1 MLKKRNYEICSPVCE
16 KCFFS
21 SHLDLQLKPSVFVA
35 QNSPVVELV
44 DHTNQSPGPGCVNS
58 TQCYDGDLD
67 PKGEAY
73 DGCVST
79 TESGKTCQVEKFL
92 KTPRE
97 WQMPSL
103 LKRLV
108 SDSSSVVNH
117 FQCQF

>member
-21 SHLDLQLKPSVFVA
+21 YWDLQLKPKKSVFVA
-35 QNSPVVELV
+35 QNLPVVELV

-58 TQCYDGDLD
+58 TQCYDGELD

-79 TESGKTCQVEKFL
+79 TVSGRTCQVKNF
-92 KTPRE
+92 
-97 WQMPSL
+97 
-103 LKRLV
+103 
-108 SDSSSVVNH
+108 
-117 FQCQF
+117 